1 MVPVLPE
8 GARAAFRRSLHISLT
23 LRSAPQTPVL
33 PSVSP
38 REKNEYEK
46 VWLLLEEKRVPYK
59 IGLVP
64 MRSYGEKPR
73 SFLEKVPNGL
83 LPAIELDGRVHTE
96 SLDIMALLD
105 ATFPAADG
113 AAARDMLPPRGTEE
127 FERVEELLR
136 LERQLFSAWC
146 GYVFRAGGAR
156 ARKAFEA
163 TLDQVDAALG
173 ATPGPWFLETDG
185 PTLVDMQ
192 CVRPAALSR
201 GFYTL

>member
-1 MVPVLPE
+1 DRRRRAARGRRRRARGGARRAAPREYAAALRRARRHRAARDAVPRLVGVVPVLPE

-113 AAARDMLPPRGTEE
+113 AAARDMLPPR
-127 FERVEELLR
+127 
-136 LERQLFSAWC
+136 
-146 GYVFRAGGAR
+146 
-156 ARKAFEA
+156 
-163 TLDQVDAALG
+163 
-173 ATPGPWFLETDG
+173 
-185 PTLVDMQ
+185 
-192 CVRPAALSR
+192 
-201 GFYTL
+201 

>member
-1 MVPVLPE
+1 M
-8 GARAAFRRSLHISLT
+8 
-23 LRSAPQTPVL
+23 
-33 PSVSP
+33 
-38 REKNEYEK
+38 
-46 VWLLLEEKRVPYK
+46 WLLLEEKRVPYK

-113 AAARDMLPPRGTEE
+113 AAARDMLPPRGTAE
-127 FERVEELLR
+127 FARVEELLR

-192 CVRPAALSR
+192 CVGPAALSR
-201 GFYTL
+201 GRYTPYSLSRVASR